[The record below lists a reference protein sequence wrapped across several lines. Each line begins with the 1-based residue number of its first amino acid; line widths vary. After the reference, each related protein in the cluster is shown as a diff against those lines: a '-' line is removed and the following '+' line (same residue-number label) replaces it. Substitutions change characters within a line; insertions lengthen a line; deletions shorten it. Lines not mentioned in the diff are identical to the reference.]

1 MTGTYKRNRV
11 ALQYEKK
18 TTKNCKTNEKSKKK
32 YLALAQITK
41 LLHSAIDTSLVL
53 IFVSLKELNK
63 FNG

>member
-32 YLALAQITK
+32 
-41 LLHSAIDTSLVL
+41 
-53 IFVSLKELNK
+53 IFSTRTNHKTIAFGDRYVAR
-63 FNG
+63 FNFCFFEGIK